1 LIVLDAGAAVAYL
14 VVEPAGSWVEDQI
27 RRARVVLAPHLLDFE
42 VASALRG
49 LVRRRELTGRRA
61 TRALVDLSDLR
72 LIRYSAR
79 DLLPRIW
86 SLRESLSAYD
96 ASYIALAELL
106 AIPLVTTDSCLAR
119 SHGHSAEIVTP
130 LS

>member
-61 TRALVDLSDLR
+61 QRALLDLSDLR

-106 AIPLVTTDSCLAR
+106 AIPLVTTDSRLAR

>member
-1 LIVLDAGAAVAYL
+1 MIVLDAGAAVAYL

-61 TRALVDLSDLR
+61 QRALLDLSDLR

-106 AIPLVTTDSCLAR
+106 AIPLVTTDSRLAR

>member
-1 LIVLDAGAAVAYL
+1 MIVLDAGAAVAYL
-14 VVEPAGSWVEDQI
+14 VVEPAGSWVEEQI

-61 TRALVDLSDLR
+61 QRALLDLSDLR

-106 AIPLVTTDSCLAR
+106 AIPLVTTDARLAR
-119 SHGHSAEIVTP
+119 AHGHSAEIVTP

>member
-1 LIVLDAGAAVAYL
+1 MIVLDAGAAVAYL

-106 AIPLVTTDSCLAR
+106 AIPLVTTASRLAR

>member
-61 TRALVDLSDLR
+61 QRALLDLSDLR
-72 LIRYSAR
+72 LIRHSAR

-86 SLRESLSAYD
+86 SRRESLSAYD

-106 AIPLVTTDSCLAR
+106 AIPLVTTDARLAR
-119 SHGHSAEIVTP
+119 AQGHSAEIVTP
-130 LS
+130 TS